1 MITAKEARKATEE
14 RLVVLAKEFVLN
26 KVDPHIRKA
35 IDKGRSDTVIDLT
48 NSDFSIPNLE
58 VVGPEIVKL
67 LKEFGFDAD
76 FYICDGYRYE
86 ANITV
91 KWGDK

>member
-1 MITAKEARKATEE
+1 MITANEARKATEE
-14 RLVVLAKEFVLN
+14 RLKVLAKEFILN
-26 KVDPHIRKA
+26 KIDPQIRKA
-35 IDKGRSDTVIDLT
+35 TDKGRSDTVVDLT
-48 NSDFSIPNLE
+48 NSDVPNLE
-58 VVGPEIVKL
+58 FVGPEIVKL
-67 LKEFGFDAD
+67 LKELGFDAD

>member
-1 MITAKEARKATEE
+1 MITADEARKATEE
-14 RLVVLAKEFVLN
+14 SLKILAKEFVLN

-35 IDKGRSDTVIDLT
+35 IDKGRSDIVVDLT
-48 NSDFSIPNLE
+48 NSDFPNLE
-58 VVGPEIVKL
+58 FVGPEIVKL
-67 LKEFGFDAD
+67 LKELGFGAD

-91 KWGDK
+91 NWGDK

>member
-1 MITAKEARKATEE
+1 MITADEARKATEE
-14 RLVVLAKEFVLN
+14 RLRVLAKEFVLN
-26 KVDPHIRKA
+26 KVEPHIRKA
-35 IDKGRSDTVIDLT
+35 IDRGRSDTVVDLT
-48 NSDFSIPNLE
+48 NSDLSNLE
-58 VVGPEIVKL
+58 FVGPEIVKF
-67 LKEFGFDAD
+67 LKELGFKAD

>member
-14 RLVVLAKEFVLN
+14 RLRVLAKEFVLN

-35 IDKGRSDTVIDLT
+35 IDKGRSDTVVDLT

-58 VVGPEIVKL
+58 FVGPEIVKL
-67 LKEFGFDAD
+67 LNELGFDAD